1 MLVEQHHQDITEK
14 PAVLLQQQKEVLP
27 QLIPLRIPGELRQ
40 QQAQKQKHQNQ
51 EVLIEAAIPDK
62 VLHKEQPGSALL
74 IPGRNQVPLQ
84 QGVQTREEQVQL
96 LQVLQ
101 EAGLTQNRL
110 HPEEAAL
117 HQGVQM

>member
-1 MLVEQHHQDITEK
+1 MLVEQHHQDIPEK
-14 PAVLLQQQKEVLP
+14 QAVLLQQKEVLP

-51 EVLIEAAIPDK
+51 EVLIEAVIPGK
-62 VLHKEQPGSALL
+62 ALHKEQPGSALQ
-74 IPGRNQVPLQ
+74 IPGRNRVLLQ
-84 QGVQTREEQVQL
+84 QEVQTQEEQVQL

-110 HPEEAAL
+110 HPEEVAP